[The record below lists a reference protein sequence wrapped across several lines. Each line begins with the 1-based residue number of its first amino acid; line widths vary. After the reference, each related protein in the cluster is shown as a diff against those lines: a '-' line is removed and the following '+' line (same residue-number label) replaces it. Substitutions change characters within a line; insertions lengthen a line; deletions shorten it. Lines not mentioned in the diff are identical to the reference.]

1 MLIVSLSLW
10 SGESCATSTT
20 PSSAAQGAPPVMGKK
35 TPMWGAGTHTAQ
47 SSQVKSSQVKSAPLQ
62 GGLRAQH
69 EMYSHLHDEYRT
81 TAARGKSATFRRL
94 QLQEEMSAAHANGLA
109 WGSPSC
115 EA

>member
-1 MLIVSLSLW
+1 MNGRLW
-10 SGESCATSTT
+10 
-20 PSSAAQGAPPVMGKK
+20 K
-35 TPMWGAGTHTAQ
+35 
-47 SSQVKSSQVKSAPLQ
+47 VKSSPRHYKGVCVPTFK
-62 GGLRAQH
+62 H
-69 EMYSHLHDEYRT
+69 EMYSHLHDEYRA

>member
-1 MLIVSLSLW
+1 MP
-10 SGESCATSTT
+10 TF
-20 PSSAAQGAPPVMGKK
+20 K
-35 TPMWGAGTHTAQ
+35 
-47 SSQVKSSQVKSAPLQ
+47 
-62 GGLRAQH
+62 H
-69 EMYSHLHDEYRT
+69 EMYSHLHDEYRA